1 MEQNK
6 TLQDRINQ
14 NSLRE
19 IYEELP
25 DSFINFTNSDVI
37 NYCLHQIKVGT
48 KSEQSARVLNSWIN
62 NEIIFINDEDKGKI
76 RRFDRLESIWLSIVV
91 EARKFGIPLESLK
104 QTRKDLTLSPVK
116 GFSLLKFSIL
126 DTILRKP
133 KILMIFENGFSN
145 VMSLEVY
152 TKYISKGI
160 FPTHVNFKLQD
171 FIALEY
177 PNNALDL
184 DFKIKNVYDNDEKM
198 ALLYFLKTGDYKS
211 IKLYISDKDVR
222 LIENS
227 KLLIQNKEL
236 MTSISSWSFKKAEI
250 FVTDEIK
257 ITIAP

>member
-25 DSFINFTNSDVI
+25 DSFINFTNSDVT

-62 NEIIFINDEDKGKI
+62 NEIIFVNDEDKGKI
-76 RRFDRLESIWLSIVV
+76 KRFDRLESIWLSIVV

-104 QTRKDLTLSPVK
+104 QTRKDLTLSPVE
-116 GFSLLKFSIL
+116 GFSLLKFSVL

-133 KILMIFENGFSN
+133 KILLIFENGFSN
-145 VMSLEVY
+145 VMSLEAY
-152 TKYISKGI
+152 TKGISKGI

-177 PNNALDL
+177 PNNALMF
-184 DFKIKNVYDNDEKM
+184 DFKIPDPYENTEKM
-198 ALLYFLKTGDYKS
+198 TLLYFLKTGDYKTINLHITTS
-211 IKLYISDKDVR
+211 DVR

-227 KLLIQNKEL
+227 NSITQNKDVIKV
-236 MTSISSWSFKKAEI
+236 ISTWNFIKAEI
-250 FVTDEIK
+250 ILNDGLKVTV
-257 ITIAP
+257 TL

>member
-25 DSFINFTNSDVI
+25 DSFINFTNSDVT

-62 NEIIFINDEDKGKI
+62 NEIIFVNDEDKGKI
-76 RRFDRLESIWLSIVV
+76 KRFDRLESIWLSIVV
-91 EARKFGIPLESLK
+91 EARKFGIPIESLK
-104 QTRKDLTLSPVK
+104 QTRKDLTLSPVE
-116 GFSLLKFSIL
+116 GFSLLKFSVL
-126 DTILRKP
+126 DTILRTP

-145 VMSLEVY
+145 VMSLDAY
-152 TKYISKGI
+152 TKCISKGI

-177 PNNALDL
+177 LNNALMF
-184 DFKIKNVYDNDEKM
+184 DFKIPNSYENTEKM
-198 ALLYFLKTGDYKS
+198 TLLYFLKTGDYKS
-211 IKLYISDKDVR
+211 INLHITTSDVR

-227 KLLIQNKEL
+227 NSITQNKEVIKF
-236 MTSISSWSFKKAEI
+236 ISTWDFIKAEI
-250 FVTDEIK
+250 ILNDGLKVTV
-257 ITIAP
+257 TL

>member
-6 TLQDRINQ
+6 PLQDRINQ

-25 DSFINFTNSDVI
+25 DSFINFTNSDVT

-62 NEIIFINDEDKGKI
+62 NEIIFVNDEDKGKI
-76 RRFDRLESIWLSIVV
+76 KRFDRLESIWLSIVV

-104 QTRKDLTLSPVK
+104 QTRKDLTLSPVE
-116 GFSLLKFSIL
+116 GFSLLKFSVI
-126 DTILRKP
+126 DTILRKQ
-133 KILMIFENGFSN
+133 KILLIFENGFSN
-145 VMSLEVY
+145 VMSLEAY
-152 TKYISKGI
+152 TKCISKGI

-177 PNNALDL
+177 PNNALMF
-184 DFKIKNVYDNDEKM
+184 DFKIPDPYENTEKM
-198 ALLYFLKTGDYKS
+198 TLLYFLKTGDYKS
-211 IKLYISDKDVR
+211 INLHITNSDVR

-227 KLLIQNKEL
+227 NSITQNKEVIKV
-236 MTSISSWSFKKAEI
+236 ISTWDFIKAEI
-250 FVTDEIK
+250 ILNDGLKVTV
-257 ITIAP
+257 AL

>member
-25 DSFINFTNSDVI
+25 DSFINFTNSDVT

-62 NEIIFINDEDKGKI
+62 NEIIFVNDEDKGKI
-76 RRFDRLESIWLSIVV
+76 KRFDRLESIWLSIVV

-104 QTRKDLTLSPVK
+104 QTRKDLTLSPVE
-116 GFSLLKFSIL
+116 GFSLLKFSVL
-126 DTILRKP
+126 DTILRQP

-145 VMSLEVY
+145 VMSLEAY
-152 TKYISKGI
+152 TKCISKGI

-177 PNNALDL
+177 PKNALMF
-184 DFKIKNVYDNDEKM
+184 DFKIPDPYENTEKM
-198 ALLYFLKTGDYKS
+198 TLLYFLKTGDYKS
-211 IKLYISDKDVR
+211 INLHITTSDVR
-222 LIENS
+222 LIENTNS
-227 KLLIQNKEL
+227 ITQNKEVIKV
-236 MTSISSWSFKKAEI
+236 ISTWDFIKAEI
-250 FVTDEIK
+250 ILNDGLKVTV
-257 ITIAP
+257 TL

>member
-25 DSFINFTNSDVI
+25 DSFINFTNSDVT

-62 NEIIFINDEDKGKI
+62 NEIIFVNDEDKGKI
-76 RRFDRLESIWLSIVV
+76 KRFDRLESIWLSIVV

-104 QTRKDLTLSPVK
+104 QTRKDLTLSPVE
-116 GFSLLKFSIL
+116 GFSLLKFSVL
-126 DTILRKP
+126 DTILRQP

-145 VMSLEVY
+145 VMSLEAY
-152 TKYISKGI
+152 TKCISKGI

-177 PNNALDL
+177 PNNALMF
-184 DFKIKNVYDNDEKM
+184 DFKIPDPYESTEKM
-198 ALLYFLKTGDYKS
+198 TLLYFLKTGDYKS
-211 IKLYISDKDVR
+211 INLHITNSDVR

-227 KLLIQNKEL
+227 NSITQNKEVIKV
-236 MTSISSWSFKKAEI
+236 ISTWDFIKAEI
-250 FVTDEIK
+250 ILNDGLKVTV
-257 ITIAP
+257 TL

>member
-25 DSFINFTNSDVI
+25 DSFINFTNSDVT

-62 NEIIFINDEDKGKI
+62 NEIIFVNDEDKGKI
-76 RRFDRLESIWLSIVV
+76 RRFNRLESIWLSIVI

-104 QTRKDLTLSPVK
+104 QTRKDLTLSPVE
-116 GFSLLKFSIL
+116 GFSLLKFSVL

-133 KILMIFENGFSN
+133 KILIIFENGFSN
-145 VMSLEVY
+145 VMSLEAY
-152 TKYISKGI
+152 TKSISKGI

-177 PNNALDL
+177 PNNALMF
-184 DFKIKNVYDNDEKM
+184 DFKIRDPYENKEKM
-198 ALLYFLKTGDYKS
+198 TLLYFLKTGDYKS
-211 IKLYISDKDVR
+211 INLHITTSDIRV
-222 LIENS
+222 IENS
-227 KLLIQNKEL
+227 NSITQNKEVIKI
-236 MTSISSWSFKKAEI
+236 ISTWNFIKAEI
-250 FVTDEIK
+250 LLNDGLKVTV
-257 ITIAP
+257 TL

>member
-6 TLQDRINQ
+6 PLQDRINQ

-25 DSFINFTNSDVI
+25 DSFINFTNSDVT

-62 NEIIFINDEDKGKI
+62 NEIIFVNDEDKGKI
-76 RRFDRLESIWLSIVV
+76 KRFDRLESIWLSIVV

-104 QTRKDLTLSPVK
+104 QTRKDLTLSPVE
-116 GFSLLKFSIL
+116 GFSLLKFSVL
-126 DTILRKP
+126 DTILRKQ
-133 KILMIFENGFSN
+133 KILLIFENGFSN
-145 VMSLEVY
+145 VMSLEAY
-152 TKYISKGI
+152 TKCISKGM

-184 DFKIKNVYDNDEKM
+184 DFKIKNIYDNDEKM

-211 IKLYISDKDVR
+211 IKLYVSDKDVR

-227 KLLIQNKEL
+227 KFLIQNKEL
-236 MTSISSWSFKKAEI
+236 MTAISSWSFKKAEI

>member
-6 TLQDRINQ
+6 PLQDRINQ
-14 NSLRE
+14 NALRE

-25 DSFINFTNSDVI
+25 DSFINFTNSDVT

-62 NEIIFINDEDKGKI
+62 NEIIFVNDEDKGKI
-76 RRFDRLESIWLSIVV
+76 KRFDRLESIWLSIVV

-104 QTRKDLTLSPVK
+104 QTRKDLTLSPVE
-116 GFSLLKFSIL
+116 GFSLLKFSVL

-133 KILMIFENGFSN
+133 KILLIFENGFSN
-145 VMSLEVY
+145 VMSLEAY
-152 TKYISKGI
+152 TKGISKGI

-177 PNNALDL
+177 PNNALMF
-184 DFKIKNVYDNDEKM
+184 DFKMPDLYENTEKM
-198 ALLYFLKTGDYKS
+198 TLLYFLKTGDYKTINLHITTS
-211 IKLYISDKDVR
+211 DVR

-227 KLLIQNKEL
+227 NSITQNKDL
-236 MTSISSWSFKKAEI
+236 IKVISTWNFIKAEI
-250 FVTDEIK
+250 ILNDGLKVTV
-257 ITIAP
+257 TL